1 MLSDMLSDPR
11 SPLGPRIGGAWCR
24 INAQGAGLVPPAC
37 GGGAIAMSGWLVS
50 IAGTPQGAAL
60 ATALAL
66 LAAFLHAVFGALQ
79 KGRHD
84 PLLSR
89 GIIDASYGLMAAPV
103 ALFLVPWPESHMWPI
118 FAGMVVIHIGYKAAQ
133 VASYRRGA
141 FTVVYPVMRG
151 TGPLFA
157 VIGAWLLFGEVFS
170 PLQWA
175 GVAVLLSGIF
185 GLAAYN
191 LRTITV
197 ARETLVPALWLAVLT
212 GLFVAA
218 YTTYDAYG
226 IRATRDPFTFLA
238 WFFFLDGITMPVVA
252 LYAYRR
258 MADPPTLGPLFL
270 RGAVGG
276 VIAVLSF
283 GSIMLATRLDQV
295 GQAAVLRETS
305 TVFAALIGWLM
316 LGERVGP
323 RRLCLMGLIAAGAV
337 IVEMGA

>member
-1 MLSDMLSDPR
+1 
-11 SPLGPRIGGAWCR
+11 
-24 INAQGAGLVPPAC
+24 
-37 GGGAIAMSGWLVS
+37 MSAWLVS
-50 IAGTPQGAAL
+50 IAGTPLGATL
-60 ATALAL
+60 ATGLAL
-66 LAAFLHAVFGALQ
+66 LAALLHAVFGALQ

-89 GIIDASYGLMAAPV
+89 GIIDASYGLLAAPF
-103 ALFLVPWPESHMWPI
+103 ALFIVPWPEQHMWPI
-118 FAGMVVIHIGYKAAQ
+118 FGLMMLIHIGYKAAQ
-133 VASYRRGA
+133 ISSYQRGA
-141 FTVVYPVMRG
+141 YTVVYPVMRG

-157 VIGAWLLFGEVFS
+157 VIGASIFFGEHFS
-170 PLQWA
+170 LQQWI
-175 GVAVLLSGIF
+175 GVVTLLSGIY
-185 GLAAYN
+185 GLALYN

-226 IRATRDPFTFLA
+226 IRATADPFTFLA

-258 MADPPTLGPLFL
+258 MPAPPAFGPLAL
-270 RGAVGG
+270 RGLIGAV
-276 VIAVLSF
+276 VAVVSF

-305 TVFAALIGWLM
+305 TVFSALIGWLM

-323 RRLCLMGLIAAGAV
+323 RRLALMGLIAAGAV
-337 IVEMGA
+337 IVEMGG